1 MAAEHA
7 CIEVKAGRLYCSAL
21 VGDPDNFLDETHTWL
36 NDSEL
41 RPGTTDFQH
50 STYRHIRAIYST
62 SQCKS
67 FLLAGCSY
75 LLSPG
80 AKLAFG
86 EHSCSAM
93 YVFVI

>member
-1 MAAEHA
+1 MLAAAAEHA

-21 VGDPDNFLDETHTWL
+21 VGDPDNFLDETRTWL

-41 RPGTTDFQH
+41 RPGNTPFQH
-50 STYRHIRAIYST
+50 STYTDVPAFHST
-62 SQCKS
+62 SPCEG
-67 FLLAGCSY
+67 FMLAGCSY

-86 EHSCSAM
+86 EP
-93 YVFVI
+93 